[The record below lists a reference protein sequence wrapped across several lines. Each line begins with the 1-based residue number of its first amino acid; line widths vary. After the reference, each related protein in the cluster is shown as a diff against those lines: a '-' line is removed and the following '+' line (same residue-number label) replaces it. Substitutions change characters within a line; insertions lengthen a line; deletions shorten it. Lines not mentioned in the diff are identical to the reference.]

1 MDDLRKRFGQL
12 LAVHRRR
19 AGLTQ
24 SQLAEAAD
32 ISVDMVTKIETG
44 TSGARFPVIE
54 KLARALNADPA
65 EFFTPDLPT
74 KGRDNP
80 ALMEMKVMLS
90 GLDEKDLLW
99 VKSIIDAAL
108 NQKK

>member
-1 MDDLRKRFGQL
+1 MDDLRKRFGRL
-12 LAVHRRR
+12 LAVHRRN

-54 KLARALNADPA
+54 KLARALNVDPA

-74 KGRDNP
+74 KGRVHP
-80 ALMEMKVMLS
+80 ALMEMKVLLA

>member
-24 SQLAEAAD
+24 RDLAEVAE

-44 TSGARFPVIE
+44 TSGARFPIIE
-54 KLARALNADPA
+54 KLARALNVDPA
-65 EFFTPDLPT
+65 EFFTPDLST
-74 KGRDNP
+74 KGREHP
-80 ALMEMKVMLS
+80 ALTETKVLLA
-90 GLDEKDLLW
+90 GLNEKDLLW